1 MSGEDTSTRTIAS
14 VAAVVAILALALG
27 LLDSMRTGL
36 VAEYAGTANAVS
48 QQNEQVLNDKVMAL
62 EARVAELEKAGA
74 AEPAAEPAADPAD
87 APAADPSGDAEPE

>member
-14 VAAVVAILALALG
+14 VAAVVGILALALG

-48 QQNEQVLNDKVMAL
+48 QQNEKVLNDKFTAL
-62 EARVAELEKAGA
+62 EARVSALEEAAAAPAAEPAAAPA
-74 AEPAAEPAADPAD
+74 AEPAAEPG
-87 APAADPSGDAEPE
+87 GDAAPK

>member
-14 VAAVVAILALALG
+14 IAAVIGILALALG

-48 QQNEQVLNDKVMAL
+48 QQNEKVLHDSVMAL
-62 EARVAELEKAGA
+62 EARIEALEKAATAQPGSA
-74 AEPAAEPAADPAD
+74 DEPAADE
-87 APAADPSGDAEPE
+87 AATDEAAGQ